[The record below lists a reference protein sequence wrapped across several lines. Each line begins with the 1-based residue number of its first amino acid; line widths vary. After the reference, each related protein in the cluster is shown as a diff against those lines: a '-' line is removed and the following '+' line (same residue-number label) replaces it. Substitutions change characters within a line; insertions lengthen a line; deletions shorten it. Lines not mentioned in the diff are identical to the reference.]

1 MKKITPDQYC
11 EGVESIFVE
20 DPDYALGY
28 DGRDH
33 KCDCIGM
40 GRGALTRMGV
50 ENVTGMSGTNY
61 AARKTLLDVRKITG
75 TADLKK
81 GEVVLKV
88 RDKDDKSMPLPDR
101 YRKGNKDYDP
111 KWGETN
117 FTHYGTVT
125 SVYPLVITHM
135 TSPKAKK
142 DKSIGSWAY
151 VGRLPWV
158 DYDAKPAEEQPLTE
172 WVRVYAENN
181 LPVKMR
187 AKPSRD
193 CRTYWQV
200 PCGAEVQLIEKGEE
214 WSRIMWGGQT
224 GYMMN
229 KYIISG
235 EMPAETLYTVTITGQ
250 KKATAE
256 EIIRAYGG
264 TMSAEK

>member
-81 GEVVLKV
+81 GDVVLKV

-158 DYDAKPAEEQPLTE
+158 DYEGQAEDQPMTE
-172 WVRVYAENN
+172 WVRVCAESGKT
-181 LPVKMR
+181 VKMR
-187 AKPSRD
+187 AKPSTG
-193 CRTYWQV
+193 CSLYWDV
-200 PCGAEVQLIEKGEE
+200 PVGAEVQLIEKGET
-214 WSRIMWGGQT
+214 WDRIRWAGQE

-229 KYIISG
+229 RFLSAG
-235 EMPAETLYTVTITGQ
+235 ETPGESLVTVVIKGLTREQ
-250 KKATAE
+250 AE
-256 EIIRAYGG
+256 EITAIYGG
-264 TMSAEK
+264 TIE

>member
-11 EGVESIFVE
+11 ECVMSIYE
-20 DPDYALGY
+20 EQPEYELGH
-28 DGRDH
+28 DGSDG

-40 GRGALTRMGV
+40 GRGALKRAGV
-50 ENVTGMSGTNY
+50 TDIKGMSGTNY
-61 AARKTLLDVRKITG
+61 AARFTVKNLRKITSSYE
-75 TADLKK
+75 LRK
-81 GEVVLKV
+81 GDVVFKT
-88 RDKDDKSMPLPDR
+88 RDKDDRSMPLPAR
-101 YRKGNKDYDP
+101 YRKGNADYNT

-125 SVYPLVITHM
+125 QNNPLRITHM
-135 TSPKAKK
+135 TSPTAKIDTSMGK
-142 DKSIGSWAY
+142 WEY
-151 VGRLPWV
+151 VGELPWV
-158 DYDAKPAEEQPLTE
+158 DYDAKPAEEQLLTE
-172 WVRVYAENN
+172 WVFVYAENG

-187 AKPSRD
+187 AKPSTK
-193 CRTYWQV
+193 CGTYWEV
-200 PCGAEVQLIEKGEE
+200 PSGAAAILFEKGEE

-264 TMSAEK
+264 TMSAE

>member
-61 AARKTLLDVRKITG
+61 AARNTLLDLRKITG

-81 GEVVLKV
+81 GDVVLKV
-88 RDKDDKSMPLPDR
+88 RDKDDKSMPLPER
-101 YRKGNKDYDP
+101 YRKGNDDYDP

-142 DKSIGSWAY
+142 DTSIGKWEY

-158 DYDAKPAEEQPLTE
+158 DYEGQAEEQPMTE
-172 WVRVYAENN
+172 WVRVCAESGKT
-181 LPVKMR
+181 VKMR
-187 AKPSRD
+187 AEPSSK
-193 CRTYWQV
+193 CRLYWDV
-200 PCGAEVQLIEKGEE
+200 PVGAEVQLIAKGNN
-214 WSRIMWGGQT
+214 WSRIRWAGQE

-229 KYIISG
+229 KFLTAG
-235 EMPAETLYTVTITGQ
+235 ETPGESLYTVTIRGLTKEQ
-250 KKATAE
+250 AEKITA
-256 EIIRAYGG
+256 IYGG
-264 TMSAEK
+264 TIE